1 MADEQRG
8 PAESRAGPVQQA
20 SPAGVPGH
28 SAAEEVAA
36 RVPRPARIGPKHLPW
51 RVAGR
56 GVPRL
61 PRVRVRDVLQRPG
74 WMLYL
79 SLLGPG
85 LIAANA
91 GNDAGGIATYASVGA
106 SFGYSLLW
114 ALALITVSLIVVQ
127 EMVARMGV
135 VTGKGLSDLI
145 RENLG
150 VRWTAFAMLALF
162 VANAST
168 VTSEFA
174 GIAAAGEL
182 FGIPKYVSVPLM
194 AAAVWWLVVKGSYR
208 RVERI
213 FLLMTLAFFAYPA
226 SAFLARPDWREVVHG
241 FIRPQIRLDTEYPV
255 MFVALVGTTITPY
268 MQVFQQT
275 SVVEKGLRVAEYRYV
290 RLDTI
295 TGSLLSNL
303 VAAFIII
310 ATAATLYKE
319 GVKVEDAASAA
330 RALAPLAGEYAGVL
344 FGIGLFGAS
353 MLAAGVLPLATAY
366 SISEAFGW
374 EHSLTREW
382 REAPAFYSLFTLLIV
397 GGAAITLIPG
407 LPLFRLLVLVQV
419 INGVLLPVLLFIIL
433 RLVNDPELM
442 GEHVN
447 TPLYNLLAWATAL
460 FVATLSVVM
469 VLATVVLPAVGIS
482 LAS

>member
-20 SPAGVPGH
+20 SPAGAPGH
-28 SAAEEVAA
+28 SAAEEAAA
-36 RVPRPARIGPKHLPW
+36 RILRPARIGPKRFPW

-74 WMLYL
+74 WFLYL

-91 GNDAGGIATYASVGA
+91 GNDAGGIATYSSVGA

-182 FGIPKYVSVPLM
+182 FGIPKYISVPLM

-226 SAFLARPDWREVVHG
+226 SAFLARPDWGEVLHG
-241 FIRPQIRLDTEYPV
+241 FVRPQIRLDTQYLY

-310 ATAATLYKE
+310 ATAATLHRQGIE
-319 GVKVEDAASAA
+319 VEDAASAA
-330 RALAPLAGEYAGVL
+330 RALAPLAGEYASVL

-353 MLAAGVLPLATAY
+353 MLAASVLPLATAY

-382 REAPAFYSLFTLLIV
+382 REAPAFYSLFTLLIL

-407 LPLFRLLVLVQV
+407 LPLFRVLVLVQV

-433 RLVNDPELM
+433 HLVNDPELM

-447 TPLYNLLAWATAL
+447 SPLYNLLAWGTAL
-460 FVATLSVVM
+460 FVAILSV
-469 VLATVVLPAVGIS
+469 LTVITTVIVPLLRQS
-482 LAS
+482 

>member
-1 MADEQRG
+1 MADEQRR
-8 PAESRAGPVQQA
+8 PDESAAGQAQGALPVDA
-20 SPAGVPGH
+20 TAAAIVPG
-28 SAAEEVAA
+28 A
-36 RVPRPARIGPKHLPW
+36 RRTEPKRLPW
-51 RVAGR
+51 RAAGR
-56 GVPRL
+56 RMPRL
-61 PRVRVRDVLQRPG
+61 PAVPVRVLVRRPG
-74 WMLYL
+74 WLLYL

-85 LIAANA
+85 LISANA
-91 GNDAGGIATYASVGA
+91 GNDAGGIATYASAGA
-106 SFGYSLLW
+106 TFGYSLLW
-114 ALALITVSLIVVQ
+114 ALALVTVSLIIVQ
-127 EMVARMGV
+127 EMAARLGV

-150 VRWTAFAMLALF
+150 IRWTAFAMLALF
-162 VANAST
+162 IANAST

-182 FGIPKYVSVPLM
+182 FGIPKYVLVPLM

-208 RVERI
+208 RVERV

-226 SAFLARPDWREVVHG
+226 SAILARPDWGEVLHG
-241 FIRPQIRLDTEYPV
+241 FVRPQVHLDIEYLY

-268 MQVFQQT
+268 MQLFQQT
-275 SVVEKGLRVAEYRYV
+275 SVVEKGLTVSEYRYV

-295 TGSLLSNL
+295 TGCLLSDL

-310 ATAATLYKE
+310 ATAATLFKA
-319 GVKVEDAASAA
+319 GVRIEDAADAA
-330 RALAPLAGEYAGVL
+330 RALAPLAGEYATAL

-353 MLAAGVLPLATAY
+353 MLAAGVLPLATAF

-407 LPLFRLLVLVQV
+407 LPLFRVLVLVQV
-419 INGVLLPVLLFIIL
+419 INGVLLPVLLFVIL

-447 TPLYNLLAWATAL
+447 SPVYNLLAWGTAL
-460 FVATLSVVM
+460 FVAVLSVLT
-469 VLATVVLPAVGIS
+469 VLATVIAPLLGI
-482 LAS
+482 A

>member
-1 MADEQRG
+1 MVNEQRRPDE
-8 PAESRAGPVQQA
+8 PAAGQAELA
-20 SPAGVPGH
+20 SPVDAAAATMAPGPRQ
-28 SAAEEVAA
+28 AE
-36 RVPRPARIGPKHLPW
+36 PKRLPW
-51 RVAGR
+51 LAAGR
-56 GVPRL
+56 RMPRL
-61 PRVRVRDVLQRPG
+61 PAVRMRDLVHRPG
-74 WMLYL
+74 WLLYL

-85 LIAANA
+85 LISANA

-106 SFGYSLLW
+106 TFGYSLLW

-127 EMVARMGV
+127 EMAARMGV
-135 VTGKGLSDLI
+135 VTGKGLSDLV

-162 VANAST
+162 IANAST

-182 FGIPKYVSVPLM
+182 FGIPKYVLVPLM

-208 RVERI
+208 RVERV

-226 SAFLARPDWREVVHG
+226 SAFLARPDWGEVLHG
-241 FIRPQIRLDTEYPV
+241 FVRPQVRLDTEYLY

-268 MQVFQQT
+268 MQLFQQT
-275 SVVEKGLRVAEYRYV
+275 SVVEKGLRVSEYRYV

-295 TGSLLSNL
+295 TGSLLSNF

-310 ATAATLYKE
+310 ATAATLFKA
-319 GVKVEDAASAA
+319 GIQIEDAADAA
-330 RALAPLAGEYAGVL
+330 RALAPLAGEYATVL

-353 MLAAGVLPLATAY
+353 MLAAGVLPLATAF

-374 EHSLTREW
+374 EHSLAREW

-407 LPLFRLLVLVQV
+407 LPLFRVLVLVQV
-419 INGVLLPVLLFIIL
+419 INGVLLPVLLFVIL

-447 TPLYNLLAWATAL
+447 SPLYNLLAWGTAL
-460 FVATLSVVM
+460 FVAALSVLT
-469 VLATVVLPAVGIS
+469 VLATVIVPLLGI
-482 LAS
+482 A